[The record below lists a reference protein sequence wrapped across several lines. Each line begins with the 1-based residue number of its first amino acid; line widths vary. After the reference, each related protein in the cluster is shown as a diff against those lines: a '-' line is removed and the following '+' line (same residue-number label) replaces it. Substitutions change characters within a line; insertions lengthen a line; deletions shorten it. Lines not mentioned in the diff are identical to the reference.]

1 MDSYFATNLFCLPK
15 RIVLCL
21 SCSLLSCAKCIYSI
35 NMSDELPIIQ
45 KTYDLIKW
53 FVPILN
59 RLPRTHRFELGNRII
74 QELYNLLE
82 QLIEVRYVR
91 TGKLSQLQALNTR
104 LQILRYQVRLLMDF
118 ELISAKRYEYTH
130 RQINEIG
137 TELGGWI
144 RQQKAL

>member
-1 MDSYFATNLFCLPK
+1 MT
-15 RIVLCL
+15 
-21 SCSLLSCAKCIYSI
+21 
-35 NMSDELPIIQ
+35 DELPIIQ

-59 RLPRTHRFELGNRII
+59 RLPRTHRFELGSRIT
-74 QELYNLLE
+74 QELYDLLDK
-82 QLIEVRYVR
+82 LIEVRYVR

-137 TELGGWI
+137 MELGGWI
-144 RQQKAL
+144 RQQKAS